1 MESYLKEKLIGF
13 AFGCGVLVIA
23 IQIFRYM
30 AYIVFVQTY
39 PMWTMALCLILSAAT
54 FVLSIAQYRWS
65 TPTNSLFLL
74 LNGFLLVGSHSISIS
89 ADFYRLTIGHQYG
102 NDEHQIW
109 GFIYLFFAIM
119 CSWIV
124 FLPLFEFLRLS
135 MLNFQFER
143 NIYENAKNA
152 SVITTQCN

>member
-23 IQIFRYM
+23 IQIFRYA
-30 AYIVFVQTY
+30 AYIEFVQTY

-65 TPTNSLFLL
+65 TPHNSLLLL

-109 GFIYLFFAIM
+109 GFVYLFFAIV

-124 FLPLFEFLRLS
+124 LLPLFEFLRLS

-143 NIYENAKNA
+143 NICENAKNA